1 MVERSKKRKTMKHRR
16 WMINEGLAIVFIC
29 LFFAACSSQFNSAED
44 LQSYISKEKNGLI
57 QSKEIGNMAIKVAHR
72 PTDLLVNQELSNQDY
87 TQEEVTKLREKYNQY
102 AYFTLSLSA
111 GGQEVEAYNVNGQG
125 DFGSRVQQLAFGMS
139 DKVELHTNAR
149 DTITV
154 ADYVYQRTFGI
165 GNSSDMLFAF
175 KREELKSSNWIQF
188 QLDDF
193 GLGIGTN
200 RFRFKT
206 KDIENAPKLKF

>member
-1 MVERSKKRKTMKHRR
+1 MGELKLLIFLGV
-16 WMINEGLAIVFIC
+16 LVC
-29 LFFAACSSQFNSAED
+29 LVSCVKDFKSAEE
-44 LQSYISKEKNGLI
+44 LQTFIADEDNGLTK
-57 QSKEIGNMAIKVAHR
+57 SKRVGDVTIKVTHR
-72 PTDLLVNQELSNQDY
+72 PTDLLVDQELNGEVS
-87 TQEEVTKLREKYNQY
+87 EEVVKKLRNKYSKY

-111 GGQEVEAYNVNGQG
+111 QNKEVEAYQVSDQG
-125 DFGSRVQQLAFGMS
+125 SFGSRVQQLSFGMT
-139 DKVELHTNAR
+139 DVVELHTNTK
-149 DTITV
+149 DTVAV

-175 KREELKSSNWIQF
+175 ERDELKKSQWIQF

-206 KDIENAPKLKF
+206 KHIQNPPQLKY